1 MAAFMEESG
10 VEKWNRPTHREGIL
24 RTYSKI
30 IAFHQGQF
38 SPLQFLENQIRICLF
53 KQQRLVD
60 DYPFRAAET
69 VTDDVV
75 SKGGDES
82 MHQD

>member
-10 VEKWNRPTHREGIL
+10 VEKWNGRTYRGGIL
-24 RTYSKI
+24 RAYSKI

-38 SPLQFLENQIRICLF
+38 TPLQFLEYQIRNCLL
-53 KQQRLVD
+53 KQQCLVG
-60 DYPFRAAET
+60 DYPFRAAGS
-69 VTDDVV
+69 VTDDIV

-82 MHQD
+82 MH

>member
-10 VEKWNRPTHREGIL
+10 VEQWNGRTHRGGIL

-30 IAFHQGQF
+30 IAFHQGKF
-38 SPLQFLENQIRICLF
+38 SPLQFLEYQIRNCQF
-53 KQQRLVD
+53 KQQRLVG
-60 DYPFRAAET
+60 DYPFRAAGT

-75 SKGGDES
+75 SKGGDGS
-82 MHQD
+82 MH